1 MPRGVH
7 KKDREE
13 QKPKHATKRSWHGQR
28 IKDEPH
34 ISPEELLR
42 LEEILNQE
50 EKHEQDLRREMQEI
64 IRSRDKA
71 LSRELKGM
79 EERNKRLIMWIGV
92 TLLMTVIISFW
103 LMNIRAAT
111 LATVNAG
118 PKNKNF
124 DVKGARE
131 NLSKT
136 MVDLV
141 DRIDNIKAEAEK
153 LKQSTSTATTTPLK
167 NPLP

>member
-1 MPRGVH
+1 MPRGVR
-7 KKDREE
+7 KKDHED
-13 QKPKHATKRSWHGQR
+13 QKIKHKTKRAWRGQR
-28 IKDEPH
+28 ITDEPH
-34 ISPEELLR
+34 ISPEELSR

-50 EKHEQDLRREMQEI
+50 EKHERDLRREMQEI
-64 IRSRDKA
+64 IRTRDKE
-71 LSRELKGM
+71 LSRELKGI

-92 TLLMTVIISFW
+92 TLLMTVIVSFW

-124 DVKGARE
+124 DVKEAKE

-136 MVDLV
+136 MTDLIE
-141 DRIDNIKAEAEK
+141 RIDDIKAEAEK
-153 LKQSTSTATTTPLK
+153 IKQATSTATMTPFK